1 MRTRCSALNQHL
13 FSKNIIPNSLCVCG
27 GIENTRHFL
36 LDCLLYQDI
45 RPEMLASISSIC
57 TPSIDTLIYG
67 SPDVSTND
75 NIVIFKAV
83 QRFISKSKRFDF
95 H

>member
-1 MRTRCSALNQHL
+1 MPYS
-13 FSKNIIPNSLCVCG
+13 FCVCG
-27 GIENTRHFL
+27 AIENTRHFL

-45 RPEMLASISSIC
+45 RPEMLATISSIC

-83 QRFISKSKRFDF
+83 QRFISKSKRFDY